1 MTATLFNL
9 RAAGSARRPKREVL
23 DNIPPRRGGESLQ
36 VYFW

>member
-1 MTATLFNL
+1 MTATLVNL
-9 RAAGSARRPKREVL
+9 SAADSVRRPKRDLL